1 MSSFTDTEIIVD
13 FDKWCPMCKYKDIK
27 STDMPCD
34 ECLSHPVSFNS
45 ERPVNFEEE

>member
-13 FDKWCPMCKYKDIK
+13 FDKWCPKCKHKDIN